1 MLVEISGKETGLAV
15 SYSCPSLYRTPARV
29 RPGTSCLVL
38 IAGVGQ
44 AEAEDP
50 RGEGERMGGGD
61 WRMKRGCDRDVE
73 MLSGRGDR
81 GLDCLE
87 NLDRGVEVVTDHG

>member
-15 SYSCPSLYRTPARV
+15 SYSYPSLYHTPARA

-44 AEAEDP
+44 AEAEEP
-50 RGEGERMGGGD
+50 RGEGGRMGDGD
-61 WRMKRGCDRDVE
+61 PRMKRGCDRDVE

>member
-15 SYSCPSLYRTPARV
+15 SYSCLSLYRTPARV
-29 RPGTSCLVL
+29 RPGTTCRVL

-50 RGEGERMGGGD
+50 RGEGERMGDGD
-61 WRMKRGCDRDVE
+61 RRMKRGCDRDVE

-87 NLDRGVEVVTDHG
+87 NLDRGVQVVTDHG